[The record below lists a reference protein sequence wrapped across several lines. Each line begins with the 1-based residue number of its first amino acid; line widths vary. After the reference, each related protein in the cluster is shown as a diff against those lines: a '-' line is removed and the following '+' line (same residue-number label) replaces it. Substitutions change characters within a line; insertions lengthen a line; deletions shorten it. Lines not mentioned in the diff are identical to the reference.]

1 MIVVIVKKISSEA
14 SLSPYYISWSV
25 AVSGECCPRTFQ
37 NGRQYTGTYPD
48 EIKTVVLNS
57 VLIKLS

>member
-1 MIVVIVKKISSEA
+1 MIADTVNI
-14 SLSPYYISWSV
+14 PYAPYSRQSCIFQSV

-37 NGRQYTGTYPD
+37 NGRQYTGTSPD

-57 VLIKLS
+57 VLIRLS